1 MKKLTLN
8 TLFLLLFVWAFAQ
21 APANYY
27 NIADGKSGY
36 QLRIALFNI
45 IKNHNQQSYSS
56 LWEHFLQT
64 DAKADGTVWDMYS
77 DNPDGINAYTYTFA
91 NQCGNYNSEGDCF
104 NREHSVPKSWF
115 DDQYPMY
122 TDLFHLYPT
131 DGYVNNKRGN
141 FPFGEVENA
150 TWTSTNGSKL
160 GLNSTSGYSGTVF
173 EPIDEYKGDFAR
185 TLFYMATCYMDKN
198 LSQTETS
205 AFIGSD
211 LKPWA
216 LEIMQQWHI
225 DDPVSEKEIERNNAV
240 YEIQGNRN
248 PFIDFP
254 DLVEKIFGSDTL
266 AIFLL
271 SSVKEYENQLY
282 TKISPN
288 PAEDF
293 ITIFIPE
300 KFLNLKSF
308 CQILNLSGQ
317 IIEQHSLNQQNTKIS
332 ISHLPKGFY
341 LIKLHNSIYSETQK
355 FIIQ

>member
-1 MKKLTLN
+1 MKNLTLS
-8 TLFLLLFVWAFAQ
+8 TLFLLLFLLASAQ
-21 APANYY
+21 APAYYY
-27 NIADGKSGY
+27 NIADGKNGY

-56 LWEHFLQT
+56 LWEHFRQT
-64 DAKADGTVWDMYS
+64 DAKNDGTVWDMYS
-77 DNPDGINAYTYTFA
+77 DNPDGNSAYSYTFA
-91 NQCGNYNSEGDCF
+91 NQCGNFNSEGDCF

-160 GLNSTSGYSGTVF
+160 GLNSTNGYSGTVF
-173 EPIDEYKGDFAR
+173 EPIDAYKGDFAR
-185 TLFYMATCYMDKN
+185 TLFYMATRYMDKD
-198 LSQTETS
+198 LSQTESS

-216 LEIMQQWHI
+216 LEIMLQWHI

-271 SSVKEYENQLY
+271 SSVEECENQLY

-288 PAEDF
+288 PTEDF

-317 IIEQHSLNQQNTKIS
+317 LIEQHSLNQQNTEIS

-341 LIKLHNSIYSETQK
+341 LIKIYNSIYSKIQK
-355 FIIQ
+355 LIIQ

>member
-1 MKKLTLN
+1 MKNLTLS
-8 TLFLLLFVWAFAQ
+8 TLFLLLFLLASAQ
-21 APANYY
+21 APAYYY

-56 LWEHFLQT
+56 LWEHFRQT
-64 DAKADGTVWDMYS
+64 DAKNDGTVWDMYS
-77 DNPDGINAYTYTFA
+77 DNPDGNSAYSYTFA
-91 NQCGNYNSEGDCF
+91 NQCGNYSSEGDCF

-131 DGYVNNKRGN
+131 DGYVNNKRSN

-160 GLNSTSGYSGTVF
+160 GLNSTNGYSGTVF
-173 EPIDEYKGDFAR
+173 EPIDAYKGDFAR
-185 TLFYMATCYMDKN
+185 TLFYMATRYMDKD
-198 LSQTETS
+198 LSQTESS

-216 LEIMQQWHI
+216 LEIMLQWHI

-248 PFIDFP
+248 PFIDYP
-254 DLVEKIFGSDTL
+254 DLV
-266 AIFLL
+266 
-271 SSVKEYENQLY
+271 
-282 TKISPN
+282 
-288 PAEDF
+288 
-293 ITIFIPE
+293 
-300 KFLNLKSF
+300 
-308 CQILNLSGQ
+308 
-317 IIEQHSLNQQNTKIS
+317 
-332 ISHLPKGFY
+332 
-341 LIKLHNSIYSETQK
+341 
-355 FIIQ
+355 

>member
-1 MKKLTLN
+1 MKNLTLS
-8 TLFLLLFVWAFAQ
+8 TLFLLLFLLASAQ
-21 APANYY
+21 APAYYY

-56 LWEHFLQT
+56 LWEHFRQT
-64 DAKADGTVWDMYS
+64 DAKNDGTVWDMYS
-77 DNPDGINAYTYTFA
+77 DNPDGNSAYSYTFA

-131 DGYVNNKRGN
+131 DGYVNNKRSN

-160 GLNSTSGYSGTVF
+160 GLNSTNGYSGTVF
-173 EPIDEYKGDFAR
+173 EPIDAYKGDFAR
-185 TLFYMATCYMDKN
+185 TLFYMATRYMDKD
-198 LSQTETS
+198 LSQTESS

-216 LEIMQQWHI
+216 LEIMLQWHI

-271 SSVKEYENQLY
+271 SSFEEYENQLY

-317 IIEQHSLNQQNTKIS
+317 LIEQHSLNQQNTEIS

-341 LIKLHNSIYSETQK
+341 LIKIYNSIYSKIQK
-355 FIIQ
+355 LIIQ

>member
-1 MKKLTLN
+1 MKNLTLS
-8 TLFLLLFVWAFAQ
+8 TLFLLLFLLASAQ
-21 APANYY
+21 APAYYY
-27 NIADGKSGY
+27 NIADGKNGY

-56 LWEHFLQT
+56 LWEHFRQT
-64 DAKADGTVWDMYS
+64 DAKNDGTVWDMYS
-77 DNPDGINAYTYTFA
+77 DNPDGNSAYSYTFA
-91 NQCGNYNSEGDCF
+91 NQCGNFNSEGDCF

-131 DGYVNNKRGN
+131 DGYVNNKRSN

-160 GLNSTSGYSGTVF
+160 GLNSTNGYSGTVF
-173 EPIDEYKGDFAR
+173 EPIDAYKGDFAR
-185 TLFYMATCYMDKN
+185 TLFYMATRYMDKD
-198 LSQTETS
+198 LSQTESS

-216 LEIMQQWHI
+216 LEIMLQWHI

-271 SSVKEYENQLY
+271 SSVEEYENQLY

-288 PAEDF
+288 PTEDF

-317 IIEQHSLNQQNTKIS
+317 LIEQHSLNQQNTEIS

-341 LIKLHNSIYSETQK
+341 LIKIYNSIYSKIQK
-355 FIIQ
+355 LIIQ

>member
-1 MKKLTLN
+1 
-8 TLFLLLFVWAFAQ
+8 
-21 APANYY
+21 
-27 NIADGKSGY
+27 
-36 QLRIALFNI
+36 
-45 IKNHNQQSYSS
+45 
-56 LWEHFLQT
+56 
-64 DAKADGTVWDMYS
+64 
-77 DNPDGINAYTYTFA
+77 
-91 NQCGNYNSEGDCF
+91 
-104 NREHSVPKSWF
+104 
-115 DDQYPMY
+115 
-122 TDLFHLYPT
+122 
-131 DGYVNNKRGN
+131 
-141 FPFGEVENA
+141 
-150 TWTSTNGSKL
+150 
-160 GLNSTSGYSGTVF
+160 
-173 EPIDEYKGDFAR
+173 
-185 TLFYMATCYMDKN
+185 MATRYMDKD
-198 LSQTETS
+198 LSQTESS

-216 LEIMQQWHI
+216 LEIMLQWHI

-271 SSVKEYENQLY
+271 SSFEEYENQLY

-317 IIEQHSLNQQNTKIS
+317 LIEQHSLNQQNTEIS

-341 LIKLHNSIYSETQK
+341 LIKIYNSIYSKIQK
-355 FIIQ
+355 LIIQ

>member
-1 MKKLTLN
+1 MKKLVLC
-8 TLFLLLFVWAFAQ
+8 TLFLLLFLLASAQ
-21 APANYY
+21 TPANYY
-27 NIADGKSGY
+27 NIADGKSGN
-36 QLRIALFNI
+36 QLRTALFNI

-56 LWEHFLQT
+56 LWEHFRQT
-64 DAKADGTVWDMYS
+64 DAKANGTVWDMYS
-77 DNPDGINAYTYTFA
+77 DNPNGNTAYTYTFA
-91 NQCGNYNSEGDCF
+91 NKCGNYNSEGDCY

-115 DDQYPMY
+115 GDQYPMY

-131 DGYVNNKRGN
+131 DGYVNSKRSN
-141 FPFGEVENA
+141 FPFGEVGNA

-160 GLNSTSGYSGTVF
+160 GPNSTIGYSGTVF

-205 AFIGSD
+205 AFIGSN

-216 LEIMQQWHI
+216 LAIMLQWHT

-266 AIFLL
+266 SLFLL
-271 SSVKEYENQLY
+271 SSIENYENQLY
-282 TKISPN
+282 TKIYPN
-288 PAEDF
+288 PADDF
-293 ITIFIPE
+293 ITIIIPE
-300 KFLNLKSF
+300 KFLYPKTF
-308 CQILNLSGQ
+308 CQILNISGQ
-317 IIEQHSLNQQNTKIS
+317 LIEQHSFNQQNTKIS

-355 FIIQ
+355 LIIQ

>member
-1 MKKLTLN
+1 MKKITLS
-8 TLFLLLFVWAFAQ
+8 TLFLLLFVWAFTQ

-27 NIADGKSGY
+27 NNASGKSGHS
-36 QLRIALFNI
+36 LRVALFNI
-45 IKNHNQQSYSS
+45 IKNHNSQSYSS
-56 LWEHFLQT
+56 LWQHFQQT
-64 DAKADGTVWDMYS
+64 DARADGTVWDMYS
-77 DNPDGINAYTYTFA
+77 DNPNGNEAYTYSFSDK
-91 NQCGNYNSEGDCF
+91 CGNYNSEGDCF
-104 NREHSVPKSWF
+104 NREHSIPASWF

-160 GLNSTSGYSGTVF
+160 GLNSTNGYSGTVF
-173 EPIDEYKGDFAR
+173 EPIDAYKGDFAR
-185 TLFYMATCYMDKN
+185 TLFYMATRYMDKD
-198 LSQTETS
+198 LSQTESS

-216 LEIMQQWHI
+216 LEIMLQWHI

-271 SSVKEYENQLY
+271 SSVEEYENQLY

-317 IIEQHSLNQQNTKIS
+317 LIEQHSLNQQNTEIS

-341 LIKLHNSIYSETQK
+341 LIKIYNSIYSKIQK
-355 FIIQ
+355 LIIQ